1 MKRSDWQGE
10 NDGLQRLPL
19 AWQGGGPTGPPGKI
33 GRGFLASSHAG
44 TRLPIAASLARTQGA
59 PPRSAPGYGR
69 GAMVVCA
76 PPLFPKCTKKQRT
89 PWGTAELEQPDDFLR
104 WHDPHQ
110 VKGSKQ
116 QLPLSRGRLPCFSL
130 YYGIKRKKCQE
141 EGCKTDKRGVS

>member
-19 AWQGGGPTGPPGKI
+19 ACKAADPLVRPEKSVEASWPPLTPEHGFPSLHHWPEPRALPLGP
-33 GRGFLASSHAG
+33 
-44 TRLPIAASLARTQGA
+44 LPAMAGA
-59 PPRSAPGYGR
+59 PWS
-69 GAMVVCA
+69 CA
-76 PPLFPKCTKKQRT
+76 LPLSFQSVQKNSGPHG
-89 PWGTAELEQPDDFLR
+89 GTAELEQPDDFLR